1 MFTQLKITVRKKCCE
16 RTLILK
22 RVTRT
27 RIFFQDCSTV
37 PNNSENDDIFI
48 KRIKRPRSTPPT
60 LRKKTAFTSL
70 RTQLTITQKKLL
82 SEGKIYF
89 DGNWHLIWP
98 YSIAQF
104 LLDVALP
111 NSPPL
116 PAHLKKGERL
126 DVYYIS
132 SEGYERGETSL
143 CFLAN
148 TLALSRIWQ

>member
-1 MFTQLKITVRKKCCE
+1 MFTQLKITVRKKSCE

-37 PNNSENDDIFI
+37 SNNSENDDIFI

-89 DGNWHLIWP
+89 DGN
-98 YSIAQF
+98 
-104 LLDVALP
+104 
-111 NSPPL
+111 
-116 PAHLKKGERL
+116 
-126 DVYYIS
+126 
-132 SEGYERGETSL
+132 
-143 CFLAN
+143 
-148 TLALSRIWQ
+148 